1 MTIEQAIE
9 HFGSVT
15 KLAEA
20 LGVTR
25 QTVYNWRRSGEFP
38 KLRQMQT
45 ELIVRERAEA

>member
-9 HFGSVT
+9 RFGSVA

-25 QTVYNWRRSGEFP
+25 QTIYNWRRSGDFP
-38 KLRQMQT
+38 QVRQMQA
-45 ELIVRERAEA
+45 ELMLRERGDG

>member
-9 HFGSVT
+9 HFGSVA

-25 QTVYNWRRSGEFP
+25 QTIYNWRRSGEWP
-38 KLRQMQT
+38 QLRQMQAD
-45 ELIVRERAEA
+45 LILKARGDG